1 MIEVHFHNSA
11 HDNRNWEKIYDD
23 LTKQSLYLQQNAAL
37 FDRKKITVNQ
47 IFLSKL
53 WEIDKINTIPKC
65 IWKKTEKKKKK
76 NFL

>member
-1 MIEVHFHNSA
+1 MIELHFHNSA

-47 IFLSKL
+47 IF
-53 WEIDKINTIPKC
+53 
-65 IWKKTEKKKKK
+65 
-76 NFL
+76 